1 MIFNKL
7 LSMQMLYM
15 FEMLIFKTLNVMIEA
30 LRNFAIESIVMVNV
44 RKLRLKNGVKK
55 RAVIA
60 ERILAK
66 KNTYPAQLVKLGM
79 KQK

>member
-44 RKLRLKNGVKK
+44 QNLLLKNGVKK